1 MFFKKIFIGAA
12 LLCASAAQ
20 AGTVFSDNF
29 DTDTLALNAISFN
42 GGWSVSG
49 GTVDVIGAGGVFDLA
64 PGNGHYIDL
73 DGSTNNAGI
82 FANSVSVVSGQT
94 YTLSFALA
102 GNQRGAGVD
111 TVEVN
116 FGSVSQVYTRN
127 AGDAF
132 QLFTVSYTAAANGKA
147 GFSFI
152 DNGHDNQGALLDRV
166 SVADNRVSAVPE
178 PETYGMLLGGL
189 GLLGVVARRRRQ
201 G

>member
-20 AGTVFSDNF
+20 AATVYADNF
-29 DTDTLALNAISFN
+29 DTDTLALNAASFN

-49 GTVDVIGAGGVFDLA
+49 GTVDVIGAGGIFDLA
-64 PGNGHYIDL
+64 PGNGRYIDL

-82 FANSVSVVSGQT
+82 FANAVSVVSGQT
-94 YTLSFALA
+94 YTLSFDLA
-102 GNQRGAGVD
+102 GNHRGAGVD

-116 FGSVSQVYTRN
+116 FGGVSQVFTRN

-132 QLFTVSYTAAANGKA
+132 TTYTLSYTATASGRA

-152 DNGHDNQGALLDRV
+152 DGGNDNQGALLDRV
-166 SVADNRVSAVPE
+166 AVATPAAPVPE
-178 PETYGMLLGGL
+178 PASYGMLLGGL
-189 GLLGVVARRRRQ
+189 GLLGAVARRRRR